1 MNNRLRVCIAA
12 ITLVAAIGTGHKVET
27 VVKPVP
33 ALSCTLTKPGDRCVF
48 Q

>member
-1 MNNRLRVCIAA
+1 MINRLWVCIAA
-12 ITLVAAIGTGHKVET
+12 ITLVAAVGTSHKVET

-48 Q
+48 R

>member
-1 MNNRLRVCIAA
+1 MTSQIWICIAFL
-12 ITLVAAIGTGHKVET
+12 TLVAAVGTSHKVET